1 MTETEALNQINEW
14 LNMAKEIG
22 DMNLNRVPYDEIK
35 YNQYMK
41 RMEVI
46 RENINS
52 YHKQMMSQFNRK

>member
-1 MTETEALNQINEW
+1 MTETEALKQINEW